1 MTVTRFHILACAAI
15 ALSAA
20 ASAQSAPKPVARA
33 DYIKVVDGH
42 FNGAD
47 TNHDGFISRAE
58 LVAQQ
63 QRDLDAAKGRINQ
76 QLQTKFNQLDTNH
89 DGKLSIQEFMGIA
102 PPLKVNENPEQMLA
116 RLDANHDGKISAAE
130 FRDPELAK
138 FNKIDTNHDGV
149 VSVQELQAA
158 AAGK

>member
-1 MTVTRFHILACAAI
+1 MTRF
-15 ALSAA
+15 
-20 ASAQSAPKPVARA
+20 
-33 DYIKVVDGH
+33 
-42 FNGAD
+42 
-47 TNHDGFISRAE
+47 
-58 LVAQQ
+58 
-63 QRDLDAAKGRINQ
+63 
-76 QLQTKFNQLDTNH
+76 
-89 DGKLSIQEFMGIA
+89 
-102 PPLKVNENPEQMLA
+102 QMLA